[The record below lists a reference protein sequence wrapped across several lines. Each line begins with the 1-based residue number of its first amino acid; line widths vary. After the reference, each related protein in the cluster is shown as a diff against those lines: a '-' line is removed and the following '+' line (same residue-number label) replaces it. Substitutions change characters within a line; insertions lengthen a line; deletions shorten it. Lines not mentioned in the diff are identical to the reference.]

1 MSKSVNFAAEE
12 EEQHNTEWIEGLA
25 ILLAVV
31 SHHFVFL
38 LSTWE
43 QHFLFII
50 RVFLTCYKVFHTY
63 WEQIKVFSMSLCSIY
78 QLSEKSVSCIHLT
91 CIFPIS
97 AVVKKMKER
106 SPPVQVIV
114 VLVTAFN
121 DWSKEK
127 QFRGLQVSFNFTPY
141 PTFSGLTV
149 IDIYVHFPH
158 PVTAVIFIEKKFSS
172 TELFVNA
179 LSMFCIIGRTEFII
193 HCAMEKSRSER
204 KCNGD

>member
-78 QLSEKSVSCIHLT
+78 QLSEKKVSLVSIWLVSSQYLLWLKRWKKDHPLCRLLWFWSQPSTTGAKRNSLEVFRSVS
-91 CIFPIS
+91 IS
-97 AVVKKMKER
+97 
-106 SPPVQVIV
+106 
-114 VLVTAFN
+114 
-121 DWSKEK
+121 
-127 QFRGLQVSFNFTPY
+127 
-141 PTFSGLTV
+141 
-149 IDIYVHFPH
+149 PH
-158 PVTAVIFIEKKFSS
+158 IQ
-172 TELFVNA
+172 LF
-179 LSMFCIIGRTEFII
+179 LG
-193 HCAMEKSRSER
+193 
-204 KCNGD
+204 

>member
-31 SHHFVFL
+31 SHHFGFL

-97 AVVKKMKER
+97 AVVKEMKER

-127 QFRGLQVSFNFTPY
+127 QFRGLQVSSKTTF
-141 PTFSGLTV
+141 TFSYRTTFISQTTFTFSYQTTFTFQLS
-149 IDIYVHFPH
+149 DHFH
-158 PVTAVIFIEKKFSS
+158 FQLHFQTTFTF
-172 TELFVNA
+172 
-179 LSMFCIIGRTEFII
+179 
-193 HCAMEKSRSER
+193 RSVVSWTF
-204 KCNGD
+204 

>member
-1 MSKSVNFAAEE
+1 MQRRRRSSTTRSGSRDSQSYSLWSVITLYFFF
-12 EEQHNTEWIEGLA
+12 Q
-25 ILLAVV
+25 
-31 SHHFVFL
+31 
-38 LSTWE
+38 

-127 QFRGLQVSFNFTPY
+127 QFRGLQVSFTFTPY
-141 PTFSGLTV
+141 PTF
-149 IDIYVHFPH
+149 FW
-158 PVTAVIFIEKKFSS
+158 
-172 TELFVNA
+172 VN
-179 LSMFCIIGRTEFII
+179 CY
-193 HCAMEKSRSER
+193 
-204 KCNGD
+204 